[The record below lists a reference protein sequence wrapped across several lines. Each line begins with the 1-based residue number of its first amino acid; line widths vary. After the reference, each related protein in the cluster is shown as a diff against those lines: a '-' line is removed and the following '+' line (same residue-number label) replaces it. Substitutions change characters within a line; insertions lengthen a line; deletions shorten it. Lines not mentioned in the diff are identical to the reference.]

1 MLREMNKYKPDS
13 KMRITFLKKKEKVY
27 LYMCI
32 DKMMEEIN
40 IFNNGYLLMVILG
53 MI

>member
-1 MLREMNKYKPDS
+1 MLRGMNKYKPDS
-13 KMRITFLKKKEKVY
+13 KMWITFLKKKEKVY

-32 DKMMEEIN
+32 DKMMEETDI
-40 IFNNGYLLMVILG
+40 NNGYLLMVILG